1 MRLLW
6 TCILATGLFLVGLEV
21 YDSQTT
27 PGTTTT
33 QGATVTALEDG
44 MPMPTPTPPKK
55 TQ

>member
-21 YDSQTT
+21 YETQTA

-33 QGATVTALEDG
+33 QTGTVTALEDG
-44 MPMPTPTPPKK
+44 TPLPTPAPPKTK
-55 TQ
+55 